1 MICPR
6 CTVAEI
12 SAETHTCVLCGY
24 SPGGVQLQV
33 EARDAL
39 DEAAHEE
46 LAGQFDIETVVAQ
59 DPHSVVY
66 VARETSTDRR
76 VTLWV
81 LPRRLFREAQL
92 EERFQKE
99 MSAATVLDH
108 PHVVAVLRFGS
119 TANLLWSITKRVG
132 QRSLATLLQ
141 ERGPLDMQACLRIAE
156 QIASA
161 LQYAHRRGIVH
172 GDLRPGTIFMDD
184 AGWAFLTGFAGA
196 RLIREAAA
204 RQGEPR
210 GTAGA
215 GYAAPEDAPQVPA
228 TPASDQYALAVIVH
242 ECLTGTRPVPN
253 DTSLPAQLPGHV
265 ATALQRALSPVPADR
280 YPSVSDFVSALSEA
294 PPAAAPVPFERPA
307 LAQPEGREGG
317 QRLLRVDRYRD
328 PRTPRRI
335 ALSIA
340 VLLALVVLYRVWRP
354 PARPPAPQQI
364 AQPRP
369 TPANPVTEPVT
380 PALDSVGDPARPT
393 AVPRASRA
401 RTAREPGELF
411 INSTPWGDV
420 YLDDRLVGTT
430 PLAGL
435 KVNPGQHTVRIV
447 RDGFQPYEQ
456 TISVAPGQRLRLVN
470 IALQDLTP

>member
-1 MICPR
+1 
-6 CTVAEI
+6 
-12 SAETHTCVLCGY
+12 
-24 SPGGVQLQV
+24 
-33 EARDAL
+33 
-39 DEAAHEE
+39 
-46 LAGQFDIETVVAQ
+46 
-59 DPHSVVY
+59 
-66 VARETSTDRR
+66 
-76 VTLWV
+76 
-81 LPRRLFREAQL
+81 
-92 EERFQKE
+92 
-99 MSAATVLDH
+99 
-108 PHVVAVLRFGS
+108 
-119 TANLLWSITKRVG
+119 
-132 QRSLATLLQ
+132 
-141 ERGPLDMQACLRIAE
+141 
-156 QIASA
+156 
-161 LQYAHRRGIVH
+161 
-172 GDLRPGTIFMDD
+172 
-184 AGWAFLTGFAGA
+184 
-196 RLIREAAA
+196 
-204 RQGEPR
+204 
-210 GTAGA
+210 
-215 GYAAPEDAPQVPA
+215 
-228 TPASDQYALAVIVH
+228 
-242 ECLTGTRPVPN
+242 
-253 DTSLPAQLPGHV
+253 
-265 ATALQRALSPVPADR
+265 
-280 YPSVSDFVSALSEA
+280 
-294 PPAAAPVPFERPA
+294 

-354 PARPPAPQQI
+354 PPRPPAPQQI